1 MVDTPFLDVCSH
13 DPMLTLV
20 GTLPPAFSLFLR
32 GLGHPASSVAGV
44 ARQVRYASVRH
55 LKRVWVSYCSL
66 FALTR
71 ALRDKELGRRRVT
84 DVLLQGRQAMSM
96 QRKRPPPV
104 LVPVVA
110 GLTSQLCDAA
120 LPEDVRRTGET
131 RLDDVV
137 TTGSSVSRALGRLG

>member
-1 MVDTPFLDVCSH
+1 MTLCLRWWVRSPRLSAFFCAGWDTQLLQLQVWRGKFVTPQF
-13 DPMLTLV
+13 
-20 GTLPPAFSLFLR
+20 GTSNAFGSATALFL
-32 GLGHPASSVAGV
+32 LS
-44 ARQVRYASVRH
+44 QE
-55 LKRVWVSYCSL
+55 
-66 FALTR
+66 T
-71 ALRDKELGRRRVT
+71 LRDEELGRRRVT